1 MSCDICGQEILHR
14 PAKIVVEGA
23 VLEVCGK
30 CARLGKPYVA
40 PARTWVPRPQIP
52 AGRVEPRTPAPR
64 RNSASLPR
72 TYEEL
77 DLVEDFGG
85 KIRKTRERAGM
96 TQAELAAKVKERL
109 SIIQKIELEKMSP
122 NTDLCMA
129 LEHVLRVKLL
139 TPRAEIPTATPNIAK
154 TAEPTLGDVVKLKRK
169 N

>member
-1 MSCDICGQEILHR
+1 MSCDICGQEILRR

-23 VLEVCGK
+23 ILEVCGE
-30 CARLGKPYVA
+30 CARLGKPYVP
-40 PARTWVPRPQIP
+40 PARSWVPHPQIP
-52 AGRVEPRTPAPR
+52 TRRVESGRSSPR

-77 DLVEDFGG
+77 DLVERFGD
-85 KIRKTRERAGM
+85 KIRKARERAGI
-96 TQAELAAKVKERL
+96 TQTELAAKVKERL

-139 TPRAEIPTATPNIAK
+139 TPRAEIPTGTLK
-154 TAEPTLGDVVKLKRK
+154 VSQTAEPTLGDVVKLKRK